1 MRMTYVMAQGAW
13 ALLAGA
19 ALTSPAL
26 AQRGSDGQLTILYW
40 QAPSILNPYLSTGA
54 KDVEASSMVIEPL
67 ARFEPS
73 GAVAP
78 LLAAEV
84 PSLDNGGIAAD
95 LKSVTWKLQPGL
107 LWSDGSPV
115 TSADV
120 KFTADYCLDPAGG
133 CAQAARFAGIAAIET
148 PDPLTVVIR
157 FDAPRPNPFTA
168 FVGSQA
174 PILQKA
180 QFAACLGAAAASCTQ
195 QNFHPIGTGPF
206 RVVEFRANDAV
217 TYQANPHF
225 RDPAKPAFATALLK
239 GGGDATSAARAVL
252 ETGEFDYAW
261 NTQVA
266 PDALQ
271 DMQAA
276 GKGRVITAFGT
287 LVERIEVN
295 LTDPS
300 ADLPPDQRAT
310 AVHPHPILSDVRVRR
325 ALSMAIDR
333 QLLTEIGYGET
344 GRPTC
349 NLVPAPRPFASDN
362 ADCLVQDVA
371 GARALL
377 DQAGWTPGADG
388 IREKDGR
395 KLALLFQTA
404 ANPIR
409 QDFQALIKQWW
420 QDIGVQTEL
429 KAVDPSVFF
438 GGDAA
443 SPDTFQRF
451 HADVQMYANNFDG
464 TDPEAYLGYYA
475 CDKAPGPQTQWQGEN
490 VSRYCDP
497 AYDALIAQLA
507 ATADLARRGAL
518 ARQMNDMLT
527 RDSMTIIPLVDRG
540 RVSAMSNALGG
551 VVVNPWD
558 GELWNVAD
566 WSRAR

>member
-1 MRMTYVMAQGAW
+1 MRMTSVLTIGAI
-13 ALLAGA
+13 AMLAG
-19 ALTSPAL
+19 PAL
-26 AQRGSDGQLTILYW
+26 AQRGTDGQLKILYW
-40 QAPSILNPYLSTGA
+40 QAPSILNPYVSTGA
-54 KDVEASSMVIEPL
+54 KDVEAASLVIEPL

-73 GAVAP
+73 GAVGP
-78 LLAAEV
+78 VLAAEV
-84 PSLDNGGIAAD
+84 PSLENGGIAAD

-107 LWSDGSPV
+107 LWSDGTPV

-120 KFTADYCLDPAGG
+120 KFTAQYCMDPAGG
-133 CAQAARFAGIAAIET
+133 CAQAARFSGIAGIET
-148 PDPLTVVIR
+148 PDPLTVVVR
-157 FDAPRPNPFTA
+157 FDAPRPNPFTG
-168 FVGSQA
+168 FVGSQS
-174 PILQKA
+174 PILQQA
-180 QFAACLGAAAASCTQ
+180 QFAACQGAAAASCSQ
-195 QNFHPIGTGPF
+195 QNFQPIGTGPF
-206 RVVEFRANDAV
+206 LVTEFRTNDSV
-217 TYQANPHF
+217 TFQANPHY
-225 RDPAKPAFATALLK
+225 RDPAKPAFATALMK

-271 DMQAA
+271 AMQKA
-276 GKGRVITAFGT
+276 GKGQVLVAFGT

-300 ADLPPDQRAT
+300 ADLPDDARST
-310 AVHPHPILSDVRVRR
+310 AAHPHPILSDQRVRR

-333 QLLTEIGYGET
+333 QLLSEIGYGDT

-349 NLVPAPRPFASDN
+349 NLVPAPKLFASGN
-362 ADCLVQDVA
+362 SDCLVQDVA
-371 GARALL
+371 GAKALL
-377 DQAGWTPGADG
+377 DQAGWVPGADG

-404 ANPIR
+404 SNPIR

-420 QDIGVQTEL
+420 HDIGVETEL

-475 CDKAPGPQTQWQGEN
+475 CDKAPRPQTQWQGEN
-490 VSRYCDP
+490 VIRYCD
-497 AYDALIAQLA
+497 AGYDKLIAELA
-507 ATADLARRGAL
+507 ATPDMAKRGAL
-518 ARQMNDMLT
+518 AIRMNDMLT
-527 RDSMTIIPLVDRG
+527 RDGMVIIPLVDRG
-540 RVSAMSNALGG
+540 RVSAQSNALGG

-558 GELWNVAD
+558 GELWNAAD
-566 WSRAR
+566 WHRVK